1 MRALFDA
8 LQLRRFLPYRMVSQL
23 MFLVGLAVA
32 LSSLIAGSVFTYA
45 SIKRSREVADEQVLY
60 LGKSISSI
68 STGLLINR
76 DVAGL
81 EELLRTNARLPYIES
96 ILIAD
101 ASYRPVT
108 SVIKREDRVLASYD
122 MTLVSPSQLMQVQGL
137 GNDQGGVRRMFFGL
151 IQLQERYEI
160 WLPIEAGT
168 QIGVLR
174 LRYSIEEVNSA
185 IMSRWGYAVLF
196 ALILTS
202 VVLLLLYLLLRA
214 PMKAL
219 SNITAFASL
228 SAVKA
233 SRQIPVYSGTKEISE
248 LATAL
253 NRLSITIRSHEQNLS
268 DRMAQNQT
276 ILDNLAD
283 GIMVLDSDGSIRS
296 CNVAM
301 GRIFGIEHRDLIGEN
316 VDRLIP
322 SAASAN
328 KASYLNDFVERS
340 HSKANAIGMEIEAQR
355 LNGELFPADLA
366 LSKTTDHGEPIFI
379 GIIRDISER
388 RRLDRLKSEFVATVS
403 HELRTPLTSIHGSL
417 KLVENGVLGELPAEA
432 KKLVGLAQK
441 NSSRLILLI
450 NDLLDMEKLVAGK
463 MPIQLVNLDL
473 IASVKQSLADN
484 AGYATNY
491 HVQYAFTS
499 ALDALPV
506 SADAARLAQVLA
518 NILSNA
524 AKFSNGAPKVDVR
537 VSQSNGNALVEIEDF
552 GQGIPADFQDE
563 IFQAFAQANNGN
575 TRQQGGTGLG
585 LKISKALIEAM
596 GGQIGFNTQ
605 EGLGTTFWF
614 TLPLSYEDTGSG
626 I

>member
-8 LQLRRFLPYRMVSQL
+8 IHLRRVLPYRMVSQL
-23 MFLVGLAVA
+23 MFLVGVAVA

-81 EELLRTNARLPYIES
+81 EDLLRTNARLPYIQS

-101 ASYRPVT
+101 VSHRPVT
-108 SVIKREDRVLASYD
+108 SVIKRDGKIMASYD
-122 MTLVSPSQLMQVQGL
+122 MTPVMPTRMGEVQSMNAETGS
-137 GNDQGGVRRMFFGL
+137 VRPMLFGL
-151 IQLQERYEI
+151 IQLQEQYEI

-168 QIGVLR
+168 QIGALR

-185 IMSRWGYAVLF
+185 IMSRWAYSLMF
-196 ALILTS
+196 ALVLTS
-202 VVLLLLYLLLRA
+202 AVLLLLYLLLRA
-214 PMKAL
+214 PMQAL
-219 SNITAFASL
+219 ANITAFASL

-233 SRQIPVYSGTKEISE
+233 SRQIPVYAGTKEIYE
-248 LATAL
+248 LSTAL

-283 GIMVLDSDGSIRS
+283 GILVLDSDGSIRS
-296 CNVAM
+296 CNVAVS
-301 GRIFGIEHRDLIGEN
+301 RIFGGDSRELLGQNIE
-316 VDRLIP
+316 RLIP
-322 SAASAN
+322 SAAVNN
-328 KASYLNDFVERS
+328 KADFLYEFVERS
-340 HSKANAIGMEIEAQR
+340 HSKLNAVGMEIEACR
-355 LNGELFPADLA
+355 LNGERFPADLA

-417 KLVENGVLGELPAEA
+417 KLVENGVLGELPPEA

-463 MPIQLVNLDL
+463 MPIQLVDLDL
-473 IASVKQSLADN
+473 VNAVKQSVADN
-484 AGYATNY
+484 AGYASQY
-491 HVQYAFTS
+491 HVQYAFAS
-499 ALDALPV
+499 GLESLPV
-506 SADAARLAQVLA
+506 HADTARLAQVLA

-524 AKFSNGAPKVDVR
+524 AKFSNGSPKVDVR
-537 VSQSNGNALVEIEDF
+537 VSRSNSAALVEIEDY
-552 GQGIPADFQDE
+552 GQGIPIDFQSE
-563 IFQAFAQANNGN
+563 IFNAFAQANNGN

-585 LKISKALIEAM
+585 LKISKALVHAM
-596 GGQIGFNTQ
+596 GGEIGFSTQ

-614 TLPLSYEDTGSG
+614 TLPLAYDDTGAG

>member
-1 MRALFDA
+1 MSRLIDA
-8 LQLRRFLPYRMVSQL
+8 LQLRRFLPYRMASQL
-23 MFLVGLAVA
+23 MFLVGVSVA
-32 LSSLIAGSVFTYA
+32 LSSLIAGGVFTYA
-45 SIKRSREVADEQVLY
+45 SIKGSREVAAEQILY
-60 LGKSISSI
+60 LGKSISTI
-68 STGLLINR
+68 SSGLLISR

-81 EELLRTNARLPYIES
+81 EDLLRINARLPYIES

-101 ASYRPVT
+101 ETNRPVT
-108 SVIKREDRVLASYD
+108 SVIKRDGKLLASYD
-122 MTLVSPSQLMQVQGL
+122 ITPVLPTHLMQVQSL
-137 GNDQGGVRRMFFGL
+137 PRNLGGVRRVFFGL
-151 IQLQERYEI
+151 IELQEDYEI
-160 WLPIEAGT
+160 WLPVEAGT
-168 QIGVLR
+168 QIGALR

-185 IMSRWGYAVLF
+185 IMDRWTYAVLF
-196 ALILTS
+196 ACMLTL
-202 VVLLLLYLLLRA
+202 VVLFLLHLLLRA

-283 GIMVLDSDGSIRS
+283 GIVVLDSDGSIRS

-301 GRIFGIEHRDLIGEN
+301 QRIFGADQKDLVGIN
-316 VDRLIP
+316 IDRLIP
-322 SAASAN
+322 SAAVKDKTAFL
-328 KASYLNDFVERS
+328 YDFVERS
-340 HSKANAIGMEIEAQR
+340 HSKANAVGLEIEACR
-355 LNGELFPADLA
+355 LHGEPFPADVA
-366 LSKTTDHGEPIFI
+366 LSKTTDHGEAIFI

-417 KLVENGVLGELPAEA
+417 KLVENGVMGELPPDA

-463 MPIQLVNLDL
+463 VPIQLVDLDL
-473 IASVKQSLADN
+473 IAAVKQSLADN
-484 AGYATNY
+484 AGYASNF
-491 HVQYAFTS
+491 HVQYIYS
-499 ALDALPV
+499 SGLDSLLV
-506 SADAARLAQVLA
+506 SADPARLAQVLA

-524 AKFSNGAPKVDVR
+524 AKFSNGAPHVDVR
-537 VSQSNGNALVEIEDF
+537 VSQSDGAALVEIEDF
-552 GQGIPADFQDE
+552 GQGIPADFQGE
-563 IFQAFAQANNGN
+563 IFSAFAQANNGN

-596 GGQIGFNTQ
+596 GGRIGFTTQ
-605 EGLGTTFWF
+605 EGMGTVFWF
-614 TLPLSYEDTGSG
+614 TLPMTYEDSG
-626 I
+626 LGI

>member
-1 MRALFDA
+1 MRALLDA
-8 LQLRRFLPYRMVSQL
+8 IQLRRFLPYRMVSQL
-23 MFLVGLAVA
+23 MFLVGVSVA
-32 LSSLIAGSVFTYA
+32 LSALIAGSVFTYA
-45 SIKRSREVADEQVLY
+45 SIKRSREVADEQILY
-60 LGKSISSI
+60 LGKSISTI
-68 STGLLINR
+68 ATGLLINR

-81 EELLRTNARLPYIES
+81 EDLLRTNARLPYIES

-101 ASYRPVT
+101 TSHRPVT
-108 SVIKREDRVLASYD
+108 SVIKRDEKIMASYD
-122 MTLVSPSQLMQVQGL
+122 MTPVSPTRLMEVQSL
-137 GNDQGGVRRMFFGL
+137 ENDQKSVRRMFFGL
-151 IQLQERYEI
+151 IELQEHYEI

-168 QIGVLR
+168 QVGVLR
-174 LRYSIEEVNSA
+174 LRYSVEEVNSA
-185 IMSRWGYAVLF
+185 IMSRWGYAVMF

-283 GIMVLDSDGSIRS
+283 GILVLDSDGSIRS
-296 CNVAM
+296 CNAAIS
-301 GRIFGIEHRDLIGEN
+301 RIFGGEHRDLIGQN

-322 SAASAN
+322 SAAVSN
-328 KASYLNDFVERS
+328 KTAYLYDFVERS
-340 HSKANAIGMEIEAQR
+340 HSKLNAIGMEIEACR
-355 LNGELFPADLA
+355 LNGERFPADLA

-417 KLVENGVLGELPAEA
+417 KLVENGVMGEIPAEA

-463 MPIQLVNLDL
+463 MPIHLVNLDL
-473 IASVKQSLADN
+473 ISVVKQSLADN
-484 AGYATNY
+484 AGYASNY

-499 ALDALPV
+499 GLDKLDV
-506 SADAARLAQVLA
+506 NADAARLAQVLA

-524 AKFSNGAPKVDVR
+524 AKFSNGAPKVEVR
-537 VSQSNGNALVEIEDF
+537 VSEGNQTALVEIEDY
-552 GQGIPADFQDE
+552 GQGIPADFQGE
-563 IFQAFAQANNGN
+563 IFNAFAQANNGN

-596 GGQIGFNTQ
+596 GGQIGFTTQ

-614 TLPLSYEDTGSG
+614 TLPLAYDDPGSG